1 MTWTKHGY
9 GALGALELSCI
20 ILSFIVIFIGFI
32 SIMSNIK
39 ICTVIFIILSF
50 LCSLFVLAVS
60 IFCFIATKTRYWK
73 DYLGCTADYKGFLS
87 VWNSVD
93 TYLQL
98 VDSYLCSEDC
108 PCKFNTEMINLYTSN
123 TSTSP
128 YFNMWY
134 IDRNSFYRKN
144 INYCIPSGNPKEK
157 SSKNEKKEL
166 YKKLKE
172 IYVLRNAYFGHTF
185 RVDWFHKY
193 YKHIER
199 HFKCTGFC
207 GVSYF
212 NNYTNTNQKI
222 VKYLFS
228 DMTKE
233 IPEHFGCIGAIMDWL
248 RKTLIAF
255 AIVCLFLFLCLI
267 ILFIIGLMILCN
279 DSDETNELISNSEN
293 SQEEPQEKKINE
305 ETKKD
310 NDSKQG
316 SVITNLENMSF
327 EPTNDQ
333 KKEKDIKFNPSIV
346 NQ

>member
-1 MTWTKHGY
+1 M
-9 GALGALELSCI
+9 
-20 ILSFIVIFIGFI
+20 
-32 SIMSNIK
+32 
-39 ICTVIFIILSF
+39 
-50 LCSLFVLAVS
+50 
-60 IFCFIATKTRYWK
+60 
-73 DYLGCTADYKGFLS
+73 
-87 VWNSVD
+87 
-93 TYLQL
+93 
-98 VDSYLCSEDC
+98 
-108 PCKFNTEMINLYTSN
+108 
-123 TSTSP
+123 
-128 YFNMWY
+128 
-134 IDRNSFYRKN
+134 KN
-144 INYCIPSGNPKEK
+144 
-157 SSKNEKKEL
+157 EL

-333 KKEKDIKFNPSIV
+333 KQEKDIKFNPSIV